1 MRITVEH
8 LLDLIDALPKNKP
21 FDYVIAGGNKA
32 ILVAVDKENGTVGI
46 EKLLA
51 DSSKKSSGMT
61 RESVH
66 TFAANAYDK
75 VPFSV
80 DSIFNGS
87 GSSRSTWEAILA
99 NTAEFYTC
107 KVNNQKHLVWVPDQP
122 HDIGSILSYS
132 GPFNKASD
140 ESDENQILEPPI
152 ANFITAHDGENISF
166 EDLLKI
172 YLDFL
177 NSPKYQNRVIASNYF
192 GIHYAP
198 HILPYKSKGPGSIA
212 YTALGANKEGSM
224 SDEIN
229 RGVGIGIDLRK
240 HLAKSHV
247 AFSST
252 ISGTE
257 SKDSYDKYL
266 RALRTKPFLLLA
278 GISGTGKSRIVREL
292 AFKSCPEKL
301 RDKDGTTPGNYLMVE
316 VKPNWHDSSE
326 LIGYYSNIAHGYQY
340 TKFIEFAVK
349 ATKYPD
355 VPFFVCLDEMNLA
368 PVEQYFAEFLSI
380 LETRKNSGSAIHSGA
395 LVEAK
400 YIKDYAEWNKDEP
413 LTLPDNLFIIGTV
426 NMDDTTHKFSR
437 KVIDRAMTIE
447 MNGGDLKSM
456 FSNSDSL
463 AYLSDSEIWTL
474 GDFKPKF
481 VSADEVLKGYPV
493 FDKQIREDLPTRL
506 ETIND
511 ILDGTPF
518 KVSYRVLNE
527 LSIYLAVLL
536 EDGYDIGSAINQ
548 AVDQIALMK
557 ILPRIEGD
565 EETFNIKGDP
575 ENRLEKLMAEL
586 GEESD
591 SGKKLDEMN
600 RRLSAGGFTRF
611 WP

>member
-32 ILVAVDKENGTVGI
+32 ILVSVDKENGTVGI
-46 EKLLA
+46 EKLLS
-51 DSSKKSSGMT
+51 DTSKKSSGMT
-61 RESVH
+61 RESVQ
-66 TFAANAYDK
+66 TFAANAFDK

-107 KVNNQKHLVWVPDQP
+107 KVNNQKHLVWVPEQP
-122 HDIGSILSYS
+122 HEVGSILSYS

-140 ESDENQILEPPI
+140 ESEDNLILEPPI
-152 ANFITAHDGENISF
+152 ANFITAHDSDKITF
-166 EDLLKI
+166 EDAVKI
-172 YLDFL
+172 YKEIYD
-177 NSPKYQNRVIASNYF
+177 ASGKGRYIPDTNLF
-192 GIHYAP
+192 GILYAP
-198 HILPYKSKGPGSIA
+198 HIVTYAKNGGHAIA
-212 YTALGANKEGSM
+212 EGVFGNDNNSM
-224 SDEIN
+224 GDEIN
-229 RGVGIGIDLRK
+229 RGVKIGEELRK
-240 HLAKSHV
+240 HLSKSHV
-247 AFSST
+247 AVSS
-252 ISGTE
+252 IVSGNE

-266 RALRTKPFLLLA
+266 RALRTKPFMLLA

-301 RDKDGTTPGNYLMVE
+301 RDKDCTTPGNYLMVE

-326 LIGYYSNIAHGYQY
+326 LFGYYSNIAHGYQY

-349 ATKYPD
+349 ATEYPD

-380 LETRKNSGSAIHSGA
+380 LETRKNSGSEIHSGT

-400 YIKDYAEWNKDEP
+400 YMKDYPAWVKDEP

-456 FSNSDSL
+456 FGHSDNL
-463 AYLSDSEIWTL
+463 AYLPDSEIWTL
-474 GDFKPKF
+474 SDFKPKY
-481 VSADEVLKGYPV
+481 VSADEVLES
-493 FDKQIREDLPTRL
+493 FSSFEKQIKEDLPARL
-506 ETIND
+506 EAIND
-511 ILDGTPF
+511 ILGSTPF
-518 KVSYRVLNE
+518 KVSFRVLNE
-527 LSIYLAVLL
+527 LSIYVAVLL

-565 EETFNIKGDP
+565 EETFKIKGDP
-575 ENRLEKLMAEL
+575 ENRLEKLKAEL